1 MKILLLSG
9 EGLGNLIQQTPLN
22 TALGKM
28 YDVDLLYYDRRHLDY
43 WEALIGSP
51 YVNVLNPYTFCRNSL
66 FKEYDLVIDTIGGNL
81 KKVPCQ
87 VRFKKRFAW
96 HNRPKRG
103 SVNEVEE
110 NMTIAYALGYKS
122 EIPDLYV
129 NYAPWPEKYDV
140 AIQVDTSNDF
150 RTYPYFKEVADILV
164 KNYKVVLIGFK
175 KDFECSKCIDYR
187 GKTTILQ
194 YTGIIKN
201 SEWII
206 TSDSSASHVAAAFKK
221 KTVVIFGPASI
232 TKSSPWNNPNA
243 IILTKNLPCSP
254 CWPDYKYGCS
264 RECLTSIKPEE
275 IVKCIK

>member
-28 YDVDLLYYDRRHLDY
+28 YDVDLLYYDRYHLDY

-51 YVNVLNPYTFCRNSL
+51 YVNVLNPYTFCQKK
-66 FKEYDLVIDTIGGNL
+66 FKSYDLLIDTVGGNL
-81 KKVPCQ
+81 KKIPCQ
-87 VRFKKRFAW
+87 IYFKKRFIW
-96 HNRPKRG
+96 YNRPKRG

-110 NMTIAYALGYKS
+110 NMTIAYALGYEG

-129 NYAPWPEKYDV
+129 NYALWPEKYDV
-140 AIQVDTSNDF
+140 AIQVDTNNDF
-150 RTYPYFKEVADILV
+150 KTYPYFEKVANILA

-175 KDFECSKCIDYR
+175 KDFECPKCIDYR
-187 GKTTILQ
+187 GKTTVLQ

-206 TSDSSASHVAAAFKK
+206 TSDSAAMHVAAVFKK
-221 KTVVIFGPASI
+221 KTVAIFGPTSVI
-232 TKSSPWNNPNA
+232 KNRPWNNPNA
-243 IILTKNLPCSP
+243 IILKKDLSCSP
-254 CWPDYKYGCS
+254 CWPNYKCDCS
-264 RECLTSIKPEE
+264 RRCFNLIKPED
-275 IVKCIK
+275 IIKCIE